1 MARSRGVQVR
11 GLNPEACGA
20 VCVCVC
26 VSLRVES
33 TYHVEG
39 RWRSR
44 GRGDL
49 VPRLGTEK
57 SLYLHSVSTCLLTG
71 RALVHRHQQFLRCLP
86 ILPSGP

>member
-1 MARSRGVQVR
+1 MSSMARSRGVQVR
-11 GLNPEACGA
+11 GLNPKACGA

-44 GRGDL
+44 GQGDL
-49 VPRLGTEK
+49 VPRSPYT
-57 SLYLHSVSTCLLTG
+57 YTVYPHVY
-71 RALVHRHQQFLRCLP
+71 
-86 ILPSGP
+86 